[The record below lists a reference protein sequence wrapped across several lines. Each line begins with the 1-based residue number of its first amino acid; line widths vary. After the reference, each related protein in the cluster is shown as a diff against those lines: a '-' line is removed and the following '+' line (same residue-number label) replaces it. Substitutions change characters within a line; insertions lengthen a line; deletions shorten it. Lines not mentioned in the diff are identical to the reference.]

1 MSQYFDM
8 SQPITGEELRRAAW
22 ASLPREVYAAEYE
35 LETAKN
41 NSDPKTSRNVDELNA
56 EYFRRASN
64 KLAYAEPS
72 KILSIIMGI
81 ISYAALIVFTI
92 VFFKEFTLTFGT
104 IFIACII
111 AGFFIIRKFD
121 IKIGCYIYFIIFPVT
136 VTVIMLL
143 SLNEFPVYQWMPF
156 ISPIAAVIF
165 ALLIHLVQI
174 IIIACCSKA
183 AKEKLNMLE
192 GSTEYLEALELARS
206 RDEEENRKAQEEAQ
220 IKIAELS
227 RALEKA
233 KQQHEY
239 YKPLYEQ
246 LKVLAENIY
255 VMHREAHQSKDKIIE
270 FLCSD
275 ISIWGEK
282 KIPSEH
288 IKFSAQR
295 VLERMEHFEE
305 SIRLADEVAKE
316 FSDLLTRR

>member
-8 SQPITGEELRRAAW
+8 SQPITGDELRRAAW

-35 LETAKN
+35 LKTAKN

-64 KLAYAEPS
+64 KLANAEPS
-72 KILSIIMGI
+72 KILSIIIGI
-81 ISYAALIVFTI
+81 IAYIALIIFTI
-92 VFFKEFTLTFGT
+92 VFFKDTVFKIGS
-104 IFIACII
+104 IFIACMI
-111 AGFFIIRKFD
+111 AGFFLRKRFNLSLWR
-121 IKIGCYIYFIIFPVT
+121 YIYFVSFPT
-136 VTVIMLL
+136 TLTVIMLL
-143 SLNEFPVYQWMPF
+143 SIKGIPILQWMPL
-156 ISPIAAVIF
+156 ISPIVAVIL
-165 ALLIHLVQI
+165 ALLVHLVQVI
-174 IIIACCSKA
+174 IIRHCAKA
-183 AKEKLNMLE
+183 AEEKLNMLK
-192 GSTEYLEALELARS
+192 GSTEYLEALELARL

-220 IKIAELS
+220 VQIAELS

-246 LKVLAENIY
+246 LKAIAESIY